1 VRRFDY
7 AFLGH
12 GVVPAS
18 IANLAGA
25 IRELKGVESGRMDLF
40 PGMFS
45 SLERIARVESV
56 KGSNAI
62 EGIVT
67 TDQRIRE
74 IVNGNTAP
82 LNHDEMEIAGYRD
95 ALDIVH
101 NNYPT
106 MEVNGSTILELHKT
120 MLSHT
125 PQSGGAFKGSD
136 NVVMEMDT
144 FGARHI
150 RFKPTSAAETP
161 AAMEQLILAYMSALS
176 DSSINSLLLTPC
188 LVLDFLCIHPFADG
202 NGRISRLLSLLTLYK
217 SGFDVG
223 KYLSFEEQINSAKPQ
238 YYESLKMSSEGWHT
252 KENSYF
258 PYMENFLA
266 TLLVCYRKLD
276 ERFDIVQGKRA
287 TKARRIEA
295 AVLRSIKPISKKE
308 ISDLFPD
315 ISPTTIEVVLGKMV
329 RNGEVT
335 KLGEVRSTKYIKK
348 TGQ

>member
-1 VRRFDY
+1 MRRFDY
-7 AFLGH
+7 TFLGQ
-12 GVVPAS
+12 GMVPAS
-18 IANLAGA
+18 IANLTGA
-25 IRELKGVESGRMDLF
+25 IREIKAMESGRIGLF

-101 NNYPT
+101 SNYRT
-106 MEVNGSTILELHKT
+106 MQINGPTILELHKT
-120 MLSHT
+120 MLSYT
-125 PQSGGAFKGSD
+125 PQSGGAYKGAD
-136 NVVMEMDT
+136 NVIMEVDT
-144 FGARHI
+144 FGARRI
-150 RFKPTSAAETP
+150 RFTPVAAAETP
-161 AAMEQLILAYMSALS
+161 AAMEQLILAYMSARS

-188 LVLDFLCIHPFADG
+188 LVLDFLCIHPFTDG
-202 NGRISRLLSLLTLYK
+202 NGRMSRLLSLLTLYK
-217 SGFDVG
+217 SGFDAG
-223 KYLSFEEQINSAKPQ
+223 KYVSFEEQINSTKPR
-238 YYESLKMSSEGWHT
+238 YYEALKMSSEGWHT
-252 KENSYF
+252 NENSYF
-258 PYMENFLA
+258 PFIEDFLT
-266 TLLVCYRKLD
+266 TLLICYRKLN

-287 TKARRIEA
+287 TKAERVEA

-315 ISPTTIEVVLGKMV
+315 ISPTTIEAALGRMV
-329 RNGEVT
+329 RNGEIAKT
-335 KLGEVRSTKYIKK
+335 GGARSTKYVKK
-348 TGQ
+348 IGQ